1 MRFNKFIIK
10 GVSNM
15 DFIFGN
21 SYIELKSGPTIY
33 VEEHYDEL
41 RSKMKDSSLTITVHV
56 IDFFGLDS
64 ELKTFN
70 KSDISYYGS
79 N

>member
-1 MRFNKFIIK
+1 
-10 GVSNM
+10 M
-15 DFIFGN
+15 DFVFGN
-21 SYIELKSGPTIY
+21 SYIELKYGSTIY

-41 RSKMKDSSLTITVHV
+41 KRKMNDSSSTITVHV
-56 IDFFGLDS
+56 VDFFGFGSD
-64 ELKTFN
+64 LKTYK